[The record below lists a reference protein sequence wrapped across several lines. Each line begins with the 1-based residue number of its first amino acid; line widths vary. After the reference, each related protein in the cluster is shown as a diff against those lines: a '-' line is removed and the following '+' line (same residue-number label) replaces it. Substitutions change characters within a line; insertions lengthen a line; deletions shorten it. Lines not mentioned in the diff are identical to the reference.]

1 VDNLYIIQ
9 KLLIFVRR
17 ITLNSKKMNIKETF
31 LSLTTRTYPH
41 GTEVDL
47 FPLLPQDLDMDD
59 FGNLYKQIGDKPST
73 MFACHLDTATSAR
86 TNINHVFEGDII
98 KTDGTSILGADDKA
112 GVAIIL
118 NMIENKIPGLYYFFL
133 GEEVGCLGSKK
144 VAEVHKATPLENI
157 KKVISFDRRGTTSI
171 ITHQCSARCCSDEF
185 GTALGEA
192 LNKAGL
198 EVYGNDT
205 VLAYKNDPT
214 GLYTDSAQFTKIY
227 PECTNI
233 SVGYQSEHTFNEQ
246 QNIKHLEKLAEAVLL
261 VDWESLPISRDPSK
275 VEYSYSGY
283 GGWGGWDDDYYYNS
297 GSRYTGGTTTTP
309 ARITNYDE
317 NIWVIDEEYENYVSC
332 VTVNKASKRVTKT
345 DLSKGRI
352 NYEVELIGQLLMSLD
367 IHYDT
372 LLWDGFKI
380 KVQYS
385 EKSGGH
391 TTECDRN
398 DLSEYMPELDF
409 WKEIEEK
416 EAKRLASSKVK
427 GYSADNYPLNYD

>member
-1 VDNLYIIQ
+1 
-9 KLLIFVRR
+9 
-17 ITLNSKKMNIKETF
+17 MNIKETF

-47 FPLLPQDLDMDD
+47 FPILPQDLDMDD

-86 TNINHVFEGDII
+86 TKINHVFEGDII
-98 KTDGTSILGADDKA
+98 KTDETSILGADDKA

-144 VAEVHKATPLENI
+144 VADIHKVTPLDNI

-171 ITHQCSARCCSDEF
+171 ITHQCSARCCSEEF

-205 VLAYKNDPT
+205 VLAYKNDST
-214 GLYTDSAQFTKIY
+214 GLYTDSAQFTRIY

-275 VEYSYSGY
+275 VEYSSSGY
-283 GGWGGWDDDYYYNS
+283 GWGSSWDDDDYNFNS
-297 GSRYTGGTTTTP
+297 SRYTGGTTTKKVV
-309 ARITNYDE
+309 NYDE
-317 NIWVIDEEYENYVSC
+317 TIWVVDDEYENYVSC
-332 VTVNKASKRVTKT
+332 LTVSKSTKRVSKA

-367 IHYDT
+367 VQYDT
-372 LLWDGFKI
+372 ILWDGFKL
-380 KVQYS
+380 KVEYK
-385 EKSGGH
+385 ENRGGH

-398 DLSEYMPELDF
+398 DLVEYIPELDF

-416 EAKRLASSKVK
+416 EAKRLASSRVK
-427 GYSADNYPLNYD
+427 GNNYPYIYD

>member
-1 VDNLYIIQ
+1 
-9 KLLIFVRR
+9 
-17 ITLNSKKMNIKETF
+17 MNIKETF

-41 GTEVDL
+41 GTEADL

-86 TNINHVFEGDII
+86 TNINHIFEGDII

-118 NMIENKIPGLYYFFL
+118 NMIENNIPGLYYFFL

-144 VAEVHKATPLENI
+144 VAEVHKTAPLENI

-171 ITHQCSARCCSDEF
+171 ITHQCSSRCCSDEF

-283 GGWGGWDDDYYYNS
+283 GYGGWGGWDDDYYY

-309 ARITNYDE
+309 ARVTNYDE
-317 NIWVIDEEYENYVSC
+317 NIWVVDEEYENYVSC
-332 VTVNKASKRVTKT
+332 VTVNKASKRVTKI
-345 DLSKGRI
+345 DLAKGRI

-372 LLWDGFKI
+372 LLWDGFKL
-380 KVQYS
+380 KVEYS

-398 DLSEYMPELDF
+398 ELSEYMPELDF

-427 GYSADNYPLNYD
+427 GYSADDYDYSNIYD

>member
-1 VDNLYIIQ
+1 
-9 KLLIFVRR
+9 
-17 ITLNSKKMNIKETF
+17 MNIKETF

-47 FPLLPQDLDMDD
+47 FPILPQDLDMDD

-73 MFACHLDTATSAR
+73 MFACHLDTATSAQ

-112 GVAIIL
+112 GVSIL
-118 NMIENKIPGLYYFFL
+118 MYMMENKIPGLYYFFL

-144 VAEVHKATPLENI
+144 VAEKHKATPIEYI

-171 ITHQCSARCCSDEF
+171 ITHQCSSRCCSDTF
-185 GTALGEA
+185 GTALSDS
-192 LNKAGL
+192 LNRAGL

-205 VLAYKNDPT
+205 ILAYENDPT

-246 QNIKHLEKLAEAVLL
+246 QNIKHLEKLAEVVLL
-261 VDWESLPISRDPSK
+261 VDWESLPVERDPSK
-275 VEYSYSGY
+275 VEYSDSYGY
-283 GGWGGWDDDYYYNS
+283 GGGYGGGWNNWSDYDHS
-297 GSRYTGGTTTTP
+297 GYSSYSGKSRQVST
-309 ARITNYDE
+309 DE
-317 NIWVIDEEYENYVSC
+317 NVWFVDEEYENHVSF
-332 VTVNKASKRVTKT
+332 VTADKYTKKVSKV

-352 NYEVELIGQLLMSLD
+352 TYEVNLIAQLMMSLD
-367 IHYDT
+367 VYHDT
-372 LLWDGFKI
+372 LIWDGFKL
-380 KVQYS
+380 KVKYK
-385 EKSGGH
+385 EENGGH

-398 DLSEYMPELDF
+398 DLVEYITELDF
-409 WKEIEEK
+409 WKEIEKKDEK
-416 EAKRLASSKVK
+416 KSMKDD
-427 GYSADNYPLNYD
+427 YFYD

>member
-1 VDNLYIIQ
+1 VDKLYIIQ
-9 KLLIFVRR
+9 KLLIFVKR
-17 ITLNSKKMNIKETF
+17 ITLNRKKMNIRETF

-41 GTEVDL
+41 GTEADL
-47 FPLLPQDLDMDD
+47 FPILPQDLDMDD
-59 FGNLYKQIGDKPST
+59 FGNLYKQIGENPST
-73 MFACHLDTATSAR
+73 MFACHLDTATSAK
-86 TNINHVFEGDII
+86 TKINHVFEGDII

-133 GEEVGCLGSKK
+133 GEEVGCIGSKK
-144 VAEVHKATPLENI
+144 VAEKHKVTPLDNI

-171 ITHQCSARCCSDEF
+171 ITHQCSSRCCSEEF

-198 EVYGNDT
+198 EVYGNNT
-205 VLAYKNDPT
+205 ILAYKNDST
-214 GLYTDSAQFTKIY
+214 GLYTDSAQFTRIY

-283 GGWGGWDDDYYYNS
+283 GWAGWDDDDYNFNS
-297 GSRYTGGTTTTP
+297 SSRYTGGATTT
-309 ARITNYDE
+309 RVVNYDE
-317 NIWVIDEEYENYVSC
+317 TIWIVDDKYENYVSC
-332 VTVNKASKRVTKT
+332 ITVNKYTKKVSKA
-345 DLSKGRI
+345 DLAKGRI
-352 NYEVELIGQLLMSLD
+352 KYEVELIGQLLMSLD

-372 LLWDGFKI
+372 ILWDGFKL
-380 KVQYS
+380 KVEY
-385 EKSGGH
+385 EENRGGH
-391 TTECDRN
+391 TTYCDRN
-398 DLSEYMPELDF
+398 DLVEYIPELDF

-416 EAKRLASSKVK
+416 EAKRLASSRIKEN
-427 GYSADNYPLNYD
+427 NYPYIYD